1 MSTNFSK
8 PMNSLSSPAKGPV
21 SRLRFLSSVP
31 IGVHQWFLLLFLFG
45 TVAQAQW
52 QTTTYALKGGFNAI
66 YLHGDASYTTPDTL
80 FAAGDALKI
89 LEVWRWNPNPTQV
102 QFTSDP
108 LIPTPGTPEWST
120 WYRGNPGATSLT
132 ALTGQQAYL
141 IKCTGTAANTYSVQI
156 KHRPQPP
163 ESTWVRNGANLL
175 GFPTFK
181 NGANHPLMSAYFAT
195 FPAAIT
201 ANTKIYKYEGGD
213 LGATNPLQVFSPT
226 FEQLDRNQAYWFNAE
241 VVGSFYAPIEI
252 APTVP
257 GGLEFGR
264 TRSIIAVRLRN
275 RTSAPVTMT
284 MSLVNSAAAPAGQT
298 GVTGPVP
305 LTRRVFNTGIG
316 EYEEIAITGA
326 FNQVIG
332 PQSSLELEF
341 GIDRGAMNGGSSAFY
356 ASLLSFRDSGN
367 LLEVFLPVSAQP
379 ASLAGLWVGDVSVN
393 QVTSTVAG
401 SPGAT
406 TLRPFPL
413 RYLLHIDD
421 GGTARLLSQVF
432 IGVLE
437 AAPNDFGVCTLET
450 ALKDD
455 SKASATRLVAAHMP
469 LDLALAPTTGGVALG
484 STAEWTIAMP
494 FDDKVNPFVHQYHP
508 DHNNKNARLQPVGN
522 KVESHTVTRKVSFEF
537 LGPTP
542 PGSSGWGTTVL
553 GGTYSE
559 TVTGLHKQ
567 PLSSAGVF
575 TFRRVND
582 LGGITLTP

>member
-1 MSTNFSK
+1 
-8 PMNSLSSPAKGPV
+8 MNLKALLFALSS
-21 SRLRFLSSVP
+21 
-31 IGVHQWFLLLFLFG
+31 LLFAG
-45 TVAQAQW
+45 ATHAQW
-52 QTTTYALKGGFNAI
+52 QTTTYTLKGGFNAI

-80 FAAGDALKI
+80 FAAGDALNI

-132 ALTGQQAYL
+132 ALTGQRAYL

-195 FPAAIT
+195 FPAAIS
-201 ANTKIYKYEGGD
+201 ANTKIYKYVGGD

-241 VVGSFYAPIEI
+241 VVGSFYSPIEI

-284 MSLVNSAAAPAGQT
+284 MSLVNSAAAPDGQT

-316 EYEEIAITGA
+316 DYEEIAITGA

-341 GIDRGAMNGGSSAFY
+341 GIDRGAMSGGSSAFY

-455 SKASATRLVAAHMP
+455 SIASATRLVAAHMP
-469 LDLALAPTTGGVALG
+469 LDLVLAPTMGGVALG

-522 KVESHTVTRKVSFEF
+522 KVESYTVTRKVSFEF

-542 PGSSGWGTTVL
+542 PGSTGWGTTVL
-553 GGTYSE
+553 GGNYSE